1 MDAELKAYLDD
12 FKAKMAQ
19 HFEVL
24 EVRLEERL
32 GARIDAVRIELRNE
46 MRDGFISVDERFRSM
61 EARLDRLEVRIAQLE
76 TRMGSL
82 ETRMS
87 QMDTRMSQLDTRMN
101 QLEARHGDIEARLSA
116 IERELTHIN
125 TRLDT
130 LSDDM
135 RQRFR
140 VLTDRVAALAA

>member
-1 MDAELKAYLDD
+1 MDAELKEYLDD

-46 MRDGFISVDERFRSM
+46 MRDGFISVDERLRTV
-61 EARLDRLEVRIAQLE
+61 EARLDRLEAR
-76 TRMGSL
+76 
-82 ETRMS
+82 
-87 QMDTRMSQLDTRMN
+87 LDR
-101 QLEARHGDIEARLSA
+101 LEARMTQQDTRHAETEARLA
-116 IERELTHIN
+116 TIERELAHIN